1 MAILAFFL
9 SLGSY
14 GPRAVRRGLRPAV
27 RGGYWRPP
35 GPKFDGDHKLAQS
48 PRHPP
53 LWPGPIDG
61 VQGHQDHGLPKDEGE
76 AHSDECSPK
85 GALSLPY

>member
-1 MAILAFFL
+1 MPW
-9 SLGSY
+9 SVGRTPQST
-14 GPRAVRRGLRPAV
+14 V

-35 GPKFDGDHKLAQS
+35 GAKFDGDPGVKGDHKLAQS

-61 VQGHQDHGLPKDEGE
+61 VQGHQDHGLPKDAGG
-76 AHSDECSPK
+76 AHSDEFSPK
-85 GALSLPY
+85 GALNLHS

>member
-1 MAILAFFL
+1 MGHTLW
-9 SLGSY
+9 ST
-14 GPRAVRRGLRPAV
+14 V

-35 GPKFDGDHKLAQS
+35 GPKFDGDPGVQGDHKLAQS

-53 LWPGPIDG
+53 LCPGPIDG
-61 VQGHQDHGLPKDEGE
+61 VQGNQDHGLPKDAGE

-85 GALSLPY
+85 GALNLHS